1 MPPPPREA
9 PVSTTRPKLTPYQ
22 RRLFVFLGVATFF
35 EGYDMVALTQ
45 ILPHLRVDMGLEK
58 QVATTLVGVI
68 NFGTLLA
75 YLLVRKADTWGRRRV
90 LTVTIVGYTL
100 FTLLSG
106 LAPNVWWF
114 AVAQMLAR
122 IFLIGEWAISMVIAA
137 EEFPADRRGF
147 VIGII
152 QAFSTFGGVVCAALV
167 PVLVSTPWG
176 WRTVYFVGV
185 LPLLILAYARRGLRE
200 SERFTEQAAR
210 TAGAPPVPLMEELL
224 LVFRTP
230 YWRRTVQL
238 GVIWL
243 LAYIASHNAV
253 TFWKDWALTE
263 RGLSDAHA
271 ARLIAVGA
279 IAAMPLVFYV
289 GKVNDWLGR
298 RPGAVIVGVLCAL
311 GLVGSFTAPTG
322 ILLQASVVLG
332 IFATS
337 AFLPVLNAY
346 TTELFPT
353 HLRGS
358 AYAWSNTIIGRLGY
372 VLSPFALG
380 PFVAVYGWGGTIPW
394 LGVFPLAAAGLVLLW
409 LPETRGRELE
419 ETSQL

>member
-1 MPPPPREA
+1 MTA
-9 PVSTTRPKLTPYQ
+9 PRPKLTPYQ

-35 EGYDMVALTQ
+35 EGYDFVALTQ
-45 ILPHLRVDMGLEK
+45 ILPHLRADMGLDK
-58 QVATTLVGVI
+58 HDATTLVGVI

-75 YLLVRKADTWGRRRV
+75 YLLVRRADSWGRRRV
-90 LTVTIVGYTL
+90 LTITIAGYTL
-100 FTLLSG
+100 FTLMSG

-114 AVAQMLAR
+114 AIAQMLAR

-147 VIGII
+147 MIGII
-152 QAFSTFGGVVCAALV
+152 QAFSTLGGVVCAGAV
-167 PVLVSTPWG
+167 PLLVSTPVG
-176 WRTVYFVGV
+176 WRMVYFVGV
-185 LPLLILAYARRGLRE
+185 LPLVMLAYARRGLRE
-200 SERFTEQAAR
+200 SRRFSEQAA
-210 TAGAPPVPLMEELL
+210 AQGSAPPVPLLEEL
-224 LVFRTP
+224 VRIFKTP

-238 GVIWL
+238 GVIWF

-271 ARLIAVGA
+271 ARIIALAAVG
-279 IAAMPLVFYV
+279 AMPLVFYV
-289 GKVNDWLGR
+289 GKLNDVLGR
-298 RPGAVIVGVLCAL
+298 RPGGVIVGVLSAM

-322 ILLQASVVLG
+322 ILLQLSVVLG
-332 IFATS
+332 IFASS

-380 PFVAVYGWGGTIPW
+380 PFVAALGWGRTIPY
-394 LGVFPLAAAGLVLLW
+394 LAVFPLAAVALMLLW
-409 LPETRGRELE
+409 LPETRGKELE
-419 ETSQL
+419 ETSRLS